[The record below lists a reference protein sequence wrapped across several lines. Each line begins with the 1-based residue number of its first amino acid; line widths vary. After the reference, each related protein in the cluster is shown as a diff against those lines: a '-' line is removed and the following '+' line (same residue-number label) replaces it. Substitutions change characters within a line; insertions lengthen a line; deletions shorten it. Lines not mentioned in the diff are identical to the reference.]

1 MDHFLYFY
9 ARHWVEFKQVIVS
22 IWHVDV
28 GRAVAVIQPVRHDKK
43 FSRQVSLAETKKKVK
58 FVRQGVLVFCVLRTM
73 SGLVFHMEPLLSL
86 LAITC

>member
-1 MDHFLYFY
+1 MMIYQCKISLESGQKCCLDHFLYFC

-43 FSRQVSLAETKKKVK
+43 FSRQVSLAETNKRLNSFAKVCLS
-58 FVRQGVLVFCVLRTM
+58 FVY
-73 SGLVFHMEPLLSL
+73 
-86 LAITC
+86 